1 MCSYLARGKCNSF
14 LPVEQPQNFFLS
26 QKIILRIVYS
36 ILCVYLLVLELSE
49 NKDESWTFLAP
60 SSNSSFEFLCKH
72 VKPSNFYFKLENF
85 RGTDCWPFNWQL
97 STPNPEVFVQLP
109 YSCGTFSPWVIADAP
124 VFNRLK

>member
-36 ILCVYLLVLELSE
+36 IRCVYLLVLELSE

-60 SSNSSFEFLCKH
+60 SSNSSFEFLCKP
-72 VKPSNFYFKLENF
+72 VKPSNFYFKLEHL
-85 RGTDCWPFNWQL
+85 RDAL
-97 STPNPEVFVQLP
+97 
-109 YSCGTFSPWVIADAP
+109 IADHSTDSFRLQTPKFLCNYP
-124 VFNRLK
+124 VLFVWHLLPMSNCWRPSFQ